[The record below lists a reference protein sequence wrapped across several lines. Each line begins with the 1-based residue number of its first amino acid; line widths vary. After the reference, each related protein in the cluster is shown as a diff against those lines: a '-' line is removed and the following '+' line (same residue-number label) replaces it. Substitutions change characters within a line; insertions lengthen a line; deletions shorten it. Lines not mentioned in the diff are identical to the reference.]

1 MCTYMYIYIYISVCM
16 DVCMYVCTCLSKL
29 WFVLIFLCMQGQK
42 DQTEVPIPKP

>member
-1 MCTYMYIYIYISVCM
+1 MYIYIYISVCM
-16 DVCMYVCTCLSKL
+16 DACMYVCMYVCTCLSKL